1 MIPETGGETHEQAAG
16 KGEDAER
23 GHEMRCENRGKEAQG
38 ADSDDRGEDQRDFQH
53 GTILPGLERTVEAC
67 QIAWS
72 P

>member
-1 MIPETGGETHEQAAG
+1 
-16 KGEDAER
+16 
-23 GHEMRCENRGKEAQG
+23 MRCENRGKEAQG